1 MRKFTLLF
9 VSTFVLMLMA
19 SVVTA
24 QGNKSGSRE
33 FLYQDD
39 FESYAVGDFVAVESP
54 DFWTTWSNL
63 PGSAEDATIVNTFAS
78 SPVQSVIVEGSTDL
92 IAKLGN
98 KTTGKYMITFDMM
111 VPTGK
116 AGYYNFQ
123 HYEAPG
129 TEWAFELYFNT
140 DGSGTMNAGGADA
153 ASFTYPKDTWFTV
166 ENFID
171 LNADWAQV
179 FFDGELIYEWQYSLT
194 AEGDPG
200 VLQLG
205 GIDFFAGAATGET
218 PTYYFDDLS
227 YEAIV
232 EEYIYQDDF
241 EDYTSGGYVA
251 VQNPDWFTTWSN
263 LPGSAEDA
271 LIIDTQSS
279 SPTQSFKVDGT
290 TDLILKLGDKL
301 SGKYEVNWMMKIP
314 SGFAGYYNFQKTQA
328 PGVEWASELY
338 FNEDGSGTI
347 NAGGEGMGAFTYT
360 HDIWFK
366 VRNVIDLDQ
375 DSGYIYLDDTQIM
388 AWQWSLDAS
397 TGEPGMK
404 QLGGVDFFAGVASG
418 SGESPLYY
426 VDDVEYITIAAGV
439 DPATIDVSS
448 SSILLTIP
456 EGNTITQDLPIGN
469 VGGQSLTYNIVPS
482 FDEPASMKV
491 ATTTP
496 AGANTIANGVPAF
509 DPSYTPGPAAPA
521 NRDVTLNYDG
531 ENASAIGLTNANQ
544 WRVSAR
550 FPATMVGQYNGMYLT
565 SVDVFVNDLADA
577 HKIQVYDMGSINL
590 PGPGTLLYEQDFFP
604 NIANWTTVVLVDPVY
619 MSGRDIWIGYWMDQP
634 AGIFPAGVD
643 AGPLNLDGDWI
654 STGPGWGH
662 LSDNPD
668 FQVNW
673 NIRGTLT
680 GEAGVVWLS
689 TNPTDGVLEPGMS
702 ETVAVNIDAAGLQE
716 LTMYK
721 GKLHVR
727 SNDFSNEQ
735 VNINVW
741 ITVLVGVN
749 ENGEKAYV
757 SVFPNP
763 AGNIVN
769 LQANTQINHVT
780 ITNNVGQMVY
790 SSDIN
795 NTETKINLDQYT
807 TGMYFIT
814 IETANGIATQKLMV
828 K

>member
-9 VSTFVLMLMA
+9 ASTFILMMMA
-19 SVVTA
+19 VTTFA
-24 QGNKSGSRE
+24 NPNSGNRE

-39 FESYAVGDFVAVESP
+39 FESYAVGDYLAVVSP
-54 DFWTTWSNL
+54 DFWTTWTDS
-63 PGSAEDATIVNTFAS
+63 PGSGEDATIVDSYSS
-78 SPVQSVIVEGSTDL
+78 SPVQSVVVQGTTDL

-98 KTTGKYMITFDMM
+98 KTTGKYMVTFDLM

-129 TEWAFELYFNT
+129 TEWAFELYFAE
-140 DGSGTMNAGGADA
+140 DGSGYMNAGGANA
-153 ASFTYPKDTWFTV
+153 ATFTYPKDTWFTI
-166 ENFID
+166 ENFINLD
-171 LNADWAQV
+171 DDWAQV
-179 FFDGELIYEWQYSLT
+179 YFDGALIYEWQYSLT

-205 GIDFFAGAATGET
+205 GIDFYAGAPTGET
-218 PTYYFDDLS
+218 PEYYFDDFF
-227 YEAIV
+227 YEALV
-232 EEYIYQDDF
+232 EEFLYQDDF
-241 EDYTSGGYVA
+241 EDYTVGGYIA
-251 VQNPDWFTTWSN
+251 VQNPDWYTTWSN
-263 LPGSAEDA
+263 APGTAEDA
-271 LIIDTQSS
+271 LIVNDESN

-301 SGKYEVNWMMKIP
+301 SGKYEVNWMMMIP
-314 SGFAGYYNFQKTQA
+314 SGFAGYYNFQKTEA

-338 FNEDGSGTI
+338 FNEDGSGVI

-360 HDIWFK
+360 HDVWFK
-366 VRNVIDLDQ
+366 MRNVVDLDQ

-397 TGEPGMK
+397 TGEPGML
-404 QLGGVDFFAGVASG
+404 QLGGVDFYAGVASG

-426 VDDVEYITIAAGV
+426 IDDVEYITIAVGV
-439 DPATIDVSS
+439 DPATINISG
-448 SSILLTIP
+448 SSILVTVP
-456 EGNTITQDLPIGN
+456 SGNTYSQDLPIGN
-469 VGGQSLTYNIVPS
+469 TGGMNLVYNIVPS
-482 FDEPASMKV
+482 FDEPV
-491 ATTTP
+491 ALKTAERIP
-496 AGANTIANGVPAF
+496 AGADIVSNGVPVF
-509 DPSYTPGPAAPA
+509 DPTYTPGPAAPA

-531 ENASAIGLTNANQ
+531 DNASAIGLTNANQ

-550 FPATMVGQYNGMYLT
+550 FPGSMVGQYNGMYLT
-565 SVDVFVNDLADA
+565 SVDVFINDPADG
-577 HKIQVYDMGSINL
+577 HKIQIYDMGSINL
-590 PGPGTLLYEQDFFP
+590 PGPGALLYEQDFFP
-604 NIANWTTVVLVDPVY
+604 NIADWTTVVLVDPVY
-619 MSGRDIWIGYWMDQP
+619 ISGKDIWIGYWMDQP

-689 TNPTDGVLEPGMS
+689 TNPTEGEIEPGM
-702 ETVAVNIDAAGLQE
+702 EDVVTVDINTAGLQE

-727 SNDFSNEQ
+727 SNDFANEQ

-757 SVFPNP
+757 SVYPNP
-763 AGNIVN
+763 AGNLVN
-769 LQANTQINHVT
+769 LQANTHINHVI
-780 ITNNVGQMVY
+780 ITNNIGQTVF
-790 SSDIN
+790 SSDVDN
-795 NTETKINLDQYT
+795 NETRINLDQFT
-807 TGMYFIT
+807 SGMYFIT
-814 IETANGIATQKLMV
+814 VKTNNGTTTQKLMV